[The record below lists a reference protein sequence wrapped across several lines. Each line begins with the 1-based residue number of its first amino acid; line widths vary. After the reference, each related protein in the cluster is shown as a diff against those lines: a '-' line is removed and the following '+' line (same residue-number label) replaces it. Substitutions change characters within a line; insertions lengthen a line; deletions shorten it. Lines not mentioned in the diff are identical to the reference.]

1 MLDVGKIRKDFPALH
16 QEVNGKPLVY
26 FDSAATSQ
34 RPKAVIEAWV
44 EFNTRYN
51 SNIHRGIHYLSER
64 ATEAYENVRQIVA
77 DFIHAPEPR
86 CIVFT
91 HNTTEA
97 INCVAYGWG
106 RKFLKAGDEILLTEM
121 EHHSNMIPWQILSQE
136 KGVVLR
142 WVPITENHTLDL
154 RQLDD
159 LLTSKTK
166 LAAIAQMSNVLG
178 TINPLKQI
186 VQKARAVGAKV
197 LVDGAQGVPH
207 AGIDVQEIDCD
218 FLAFPSHKMLGPTGA
233 GVLYGKMELLEA
245 MDPFM
250 TGGSMILEVWKEKTT
265 WNEVPHKFEA
275 GTPDIGEVI
284 AFGEAVRYLQN
295 LGIDNVREHEKEITA
310 YALEKLSEVDDL
322 IIYGP
327 KDPELQGGIISFNFK
342 DIHPHDVGTI
352 LDQEGIAIRAGHH
365 CAQPLMKVLEVQGT
379 ARVSFYVYNEK
390 PEVDRLIEA
399 LHKVKEVFQSVGR

>member
-1 MLDVGKIRKDFPALH
+1 MLDVAKIRKDFPILH
-16 QEVNGKPLVY
+16 QEINGKPLVY
-26 FDSAATSQ
+26 FDSASTAQ
-34 RPKAVIEAWV
+34 KPKVVIDALV
-44 EFNTRYN
+44 DYYSSYN
-51 SNIHRGIHYLSER
+51 SNIHRGIHSLSEK
-64 ATEAYENVRQIVA
+64 ATEAYENVRNIVA
-77 DFIHAPEPR
+77 SFINAPQPET
-86 CIVFT
+86 IVFT

-106 RKFLKAGDEILLTEM
+106 RKFLKAGDEILLTEV

-154 RQLDD
+154 KKLDD
-159 LLTSKTK
+159 LLTSRTK
-166 LAAIAQMSNVLG
+166 LVAVTQMSNVLG

-186 VQKARAVGAKV
+186 VQKAHAVGARV
-197 LVDGAQGVPH
+197 IVDGAQGVPH

-218 FLAFPSHKMLGPTGA
+218 FLAFPSHKTLGPTGA

-250 TGGSMILEVWKEKTT
+250 TGGSMILEVWKERAT
-265 WNEVPHKFEA
+265 WNKVPHKFEA

-284 AFGEAVRYLQN
+284 AFGEAVKYLQN
-295 LGIDNVREHEKEITA
+295 LGMNNVRQHEKKMTA
-310 YALEKLSEVDDL
+310 YALERLSEVDDL

-342 DIHPHDVGTI
+342 EIHPHDVGTI

-365 CAQPLMKVLEVQGT
+365 CAQPLMRVLGVQGT
-379 ARVSFYVYNEK
+379 ARASFYVYNEK
-390 PEVDRLIEA
+390 SEVDKLVDA
-399 LHKVKEVFQSVGR
+399 LYKVKEIFQSVGS

>member
-1 MLDVGKIRKDFPALH
+1 MLEVASIRRDFPVLH

-26 FDSAATSQ
+26 LDSGATAQ
-34 RPKAVIEAWV
+34 KPRQVIDALV
-44 EFNTRYN
+44 DYYSNYN
-51 SNIHRGIHYLSER
+51 ANIHRGIHYLSEK
-64 ATEAYENVRQIVA
+64 ATEAYENVRKIVA
-77 DFIHAPEPR
+77 DFINAPQPE
-86 CIVFT
+86 CIIFT

-97 INCVAYGWG
+97 VNAVAYGYG

-142 WVPITENHTLDL
+142 WLPITQNHTLDL
-154 RQLDD
+154 KKLDD

-166 LAAIAQMSNVLG
+166 IVAVTQMSNVLG
-178 TINPLKQI
+178 TINPI
-186 VQKARAVGAKV
+186 RDIIRKAHSVGARV
-197 LVDGAQGVPH
+197 VIDGAQGVPH
-207 AGIDVQEIDCD
+207 AGIDVQDVNCD

-250 TGGSMILEVWKEKTT
+250 TGGSMILEVWKEKAT
-265 WNEVPHKFEA
+265 WNQVPHKFEA

-284 AFGEAVRYLQN
+284 AFGEAVKYLQR
-295 LGIDNVREHEKEITA
+295 LGIEKVREHEKEITA
-310 YALEKLSEVDDL
+310 YALERLSEVDDL
-322 IIYGP
+322 TVYGP

-342 DIHPHDVGTI
+342 EIHPHDVGTI

-365 CAQPLMKVLEVQGT
+365 CAQPLMRVLGVQGT
-379 ARVSFYVYNEK
+379 ARASFYLYNDK
-390 PEVDRLIEA
+390 NEVDRLIEA
-399 LHKVKEVFQSVGR
+399 IHKCKEIFAGVH